1 MDISI
6 TTRHFEIGREL
17 RDSID
22 ARVRTGVGKYFAR
35 AVDANV
41 ILTMEKH
48 GYIGEVDIKIRG
60 ASFHACDETHDV
72 PGSIDRVMGK
82 LETQMRRY
90 KEKRKNHH
98 RKERD
103 FTEQDTCECGRKG

>member
-1 MDISI
+1 MEISI

-35 AVDANV
+35 AVEANV
-41 ILTMEKH
+41 ILAMEKH
-48 GYIGEVDIKIRG
+48 RYIGEVDIKIRD
-60 ASFHACDETHDV
+60 ASFHACDETHGV
-72 PGSIDRVMGK
+72 HETIDRVMGK

-90 KEKRKNHH
+90 KEKMKSHN
-98 RKERD
+98 RKEKNL
-103 FTEQDTCECGRKG
+103 EIAE